1 MLRIQ
6 VLITQMGLSIGD
18 NGKYEM
24 LYKPK
29 TSVGKETY
37 PSTCQIC
44 SFIEDKVLEKD
55 FTRA

>member
-6 VLITQMGLSIGD
+6 ILITQMGLSIGD

-24 LYKPK
+24 LYKQK

-37 PSTCQIC
+37 PWPVKLLIH
-44 SFIEDKVLEKD
+44 
-55 FTRA
+55 RR

>member
-6 VLITQMGLSIGD
+6 ILITQMGLSIGD

-37 PSTCQIC
+37 PWPVKFVDS
-44 SFIEDKVLEKD
+44 
-55 FTRA
+55 